1 MRESV
6 CVEKPRW
13 RREERDVGR
22 LREMIPGKVANQI
35 GVGITSLLLLKGHL
49 GPVTSLDLLQVLGE
63 GSLLLGR
70 EGLPAELEVGEGD
83 LGDSGG
89 GGATA
94 LGGTDGGASK
104 VADHF
109 IDVRGR
115 N

>member
-1 MRESV
+1 
-6 CVEKPRW
+6 
-13 RREERDVGR
+13 
-22 LREMIPGKVANQI
+22 MIPGRVANQI

-49 GPVTSLDLLQVLGE
+49 GPVTGLDLLQVLGE

-70 EGLPAELEVGEGD
+70 EGLPAELEVGEGN
-83 LGDSGG
+83 LGGSGG
-89 GGATA
+89 RGATA

-109 IDVRGR
+109 IDVRGG